1 MRYTLTDLLM
11 KPYRAIFLGHQNDML
26 RQVIPEFEFNSP
38 STDPV
43 KLSHLLINAM
53 KDNNGIGLAANQL
66 GINVRAFVMY
76 SEPPIVAFNPKIT
89 YYNDEEVVMDEGCLS
104 YPGVTIKV
112 KRPRFIRVRFQDPY
126 GNIVVK
132 KFDGMASRV
141 FQHELDHL
149 DGVEYFKRANRIHK
163 ERFQKNWKK
172 VIRTVKN
179 RDK

>member
-53 KDNNGIGLAANQL
+53 KDNN
-66 GINVRAFVMY
+66 
-76 SEPPIVAFNPKIT
+76 E
-89 YYNDEEVVMDEGCLS
+89 EEVVMDEGCLS

-126 GNIVVK
+126 GNVVVK